1 MVKTKIIATLG
12 PVSGNRKVIR
22 QMMFAG
28 LDVLRLN
35 FSHAKVPEVTGLIAL
50 IREINKKYRRHLLI
64 LGDLEGYR
72 IRLGNLKMPLPIKK
86 GQTVVLTQEKI
97 DGGSLA
103 VPFDYEGDLKVIRP
117 GRSIYIDD
125 GTIALLAESC
135 RGKYLK
141 TKVIVGGT
149 LKSHKGVNI
158 PEAKLEFSG
167 VTQKDKDNIAL
178 CVQNRVD
185 FIAQS
190 FVRTKDDMA
199 RVRDLAGS
207 KGSGI
212 KLIAKI
218 ESLQGIKNIDGILEV
233 SDGIMIAR
241 GDLGVSLPIYEVPVW
256 QKELIK
262 KCNRAGKFVI
272 TATQMLESMVENRR
286 PTRAEVSDVANAIFD
301 GSDYVMLS
309 AETAVGRYPV
319 QAVEMM
325 NQVIA
330 FTEKYIQSQ
339 KAKVKSKK

>member
-12 PVSGNRKVIR
+12 PACGNRSVVR
-22 QMMFAG
+22 QMMLAG
-28 LDVLRLN
+28 LDVVRLN
-35 FSHAKVPEVTGLIAL
+35 FSHTSEPEVVRLITL
-50 IREINKKYRRHLLI
+50 IREINKKYRRHIRI

-72 IRLGNLKMPLPIKK
+72 IRLGNLKTPLLIKK
-86 GQTVVLTQEKI
+86 GQTVFLTPEKI
-97 DGGSLA
+97 TGEYMV
-103 VPFDYEGDLKVIRP
+103 VPFDYEGDLKVIRA
-117 GRSIYIDD
+117 GQSIYIDD
-125 GTIALLAESC
+125 GTIALEAAGC

-141 TKVIVGGT
+141 TKVIAGGT

-167 VTQKDKDNIAL
+167 VTQKDKANIAL
-178 CVQNRVD
+178 CVQNRFD

-190 FVRTKDDMA
+190 FVRTKDDMVQ
-199 RVRDLAGS
+199 VRNLVGN
-207 KGSGI
+207 KGAGI
-212 KLIAKI
+212 KFIAKI
-218 ESLQGIKNIDGILEV
+218 ENRLGIKNIDGIMEA

-272 TATQMLESMVENRR
+272 TATQMLESMVENHR

-309 AETAVGRYPV
+309 AETAIGRYPV

-325 NQVIA
+325 NQVIS
-330 FTEKYIQSQ
+330 FTERYLNKNR
-339 KAKVKSKK
+339 K

>member
-12 PVSGNRKVIR
+12 PASANRKIIR
-22 QMMFAG
+22 QMMLAG

-35 FSHAKVPEVTGLIAL
+35 FSHAKIPEVNGLIAL
-50 IREINKKYRRHLLI
+50 IREINKKYRRRLLI

-72 IRLGNLKMPLPIKK
+72 IRLGNLKMPLPVKK
-86 GQTVVLTQEKI
+86 GQTVLLTQEKI
-97 DGGSLA
+97 TGESLT

-117 GRSIYIDD
+117 GQSIYIDD
-125 GTIALLAESC
+125 GTIALQAQSC

-141 TKVIVGGT
+141 TKVVVGGT
-149 LKSHKGVNI
+149 LKNHKGVNI
-158 PEAKLEFSG
+158 PEANLEFSG
-167 VTQKDKDNIAL
+167 VTQKDKENIAW

-190 FVRTKDDMA
+190 FVRTKLDMA
-199 RVRDLAGS
+199 RVRDMSGSAGE
-207 KGSGI
+207 GI

-218 ESLQGIKNIDGILEV
+218 ENRMGIQNIDGILEV
-233 SDGIMIAR
+233 SDGIMVAR
-241 GDLGVSLPIYEVPVW
+241 GDLGVSLPIYEVPVR
-256 QKELIK
+256 QKELIQ

-272 TATQMLESMVENRR
+272 TATQMLESMVENLR

-330 FTEKYIQSQ
+330 FTEKYIQKES
-339 KAKVKSKK
+339 KSKK